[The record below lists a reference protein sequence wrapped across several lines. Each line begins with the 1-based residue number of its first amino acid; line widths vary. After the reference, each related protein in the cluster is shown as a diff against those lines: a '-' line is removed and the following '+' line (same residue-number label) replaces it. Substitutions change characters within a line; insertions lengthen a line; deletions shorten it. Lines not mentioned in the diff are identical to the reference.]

1 MDAVVVEN
9 AMVEEAVVVENEV
22 AAVPGE
28 KAREEANGDEEGATV
43 VEEEEGEGEA
53 VAQGRAAEASPT
65 TLAHQ
70 RGGSCSLTAS
80 PIAGRMQ
87 QTATYATSSLLQLAG
102 V

>member
-1 MDAVVVEN
+1 VVVEN
-9 AMVEEAVVVENEV
+9 AMVEDAVVVENEV

-43 VEEEEGEGEA
+43 VEEEEEEGET
-53 VAQGRAAEASPT
+53 VAQEGRAAEASPT